1 MFQWSRRTYRR
12 DDIVRGTTVQK
23 CTLLKLWIKPD
34 TIYNTYYKRLLDL
47 ECVCLHHRWA
57 ERDMCLQVYW
67 LVVGWLSPNDRH
79 PSHHRLSTWMSTS
92 CIVCRHWKTCPHI
105 LGTNLNQCA
114 GMVKGIPAAP
124 TISPE
129 GVIGPALLLSRPCCL
144 GGLKLA

>member
-34 TIYNTYYKRLLDL
+34 TIYNTYCKHLLDL
-47 ECVCLHHRWA
+47 ECACLHHRWA
-57 ERDMCLQVYW
+57 ERDMCLQVYCI
-67 LVVGWLSPNDRH
+67 GCPPMIDNRY

-105 LGTNLNQCA
+105 LGTNLIQCA